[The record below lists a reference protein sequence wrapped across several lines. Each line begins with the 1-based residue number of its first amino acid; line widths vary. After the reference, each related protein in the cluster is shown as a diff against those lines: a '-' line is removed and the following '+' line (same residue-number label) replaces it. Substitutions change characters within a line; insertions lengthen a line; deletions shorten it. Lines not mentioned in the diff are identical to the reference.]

1 MSKKLFSILSAV
13 ILFAAQIACGRQ
25 AQSEQSSNS
34 TAPTAVESSGS
45 ETQPADSS
53 SGDSSSADTQS
64 PVIEAVRVNQ
74 ETVYYGKA
82 SCGATAL
89 AVQALIS
96 DNVEVKSAYV
106 RYRYNG
112 ITGGG
117 KMGEWQTAN
126 MTRNGATNQF
136 GVQIDV
142 QTDALKDLQG
152 GNGSV
157 EYQVFA
163 RDAAGNESAYPDG
176 SILAVPVLACN

>member
-1 MSKKLFSILSAV
+1 MSKKLFLILSAV

-25 AQSEQSSNS
+25 AQSEQPSNS
-34 TAPTAVESSGS
+34 TAPTAVESSGNGNQS
-45 ETQPADSS
+45 AD
-53 SGDSSSADTQS
+53 SSADTQS
-64 PVIEAVRVNQ
+64 PVIETVRVNQ

-82 SCGATAL
+82 SCGATSV

-96 DNVEVKSAYV
+96 DNVDVNLAYV

-112 ITGGG
+112 VTGSG
-117 KMGEWQTAN
+117 KLGEWQTVN
-126 MTRNGATNQF
+126 MTRNGTTNQF

-152 GNGSV
+152 GNGSL

-163 RDAAGNESAYPDG
+163 RDAAGNESVYPTG
-176 SILAVPVLACN
+176 SILAVPVLSCN